1 MFDEQ
6 EFERLSTISVS
17 HLYNLRK
24 STTYCRTRQHF
35 EKTKPTKSVIGQ
47 RRKPKPEG
55 QPGFIRIDTVHQG
68 DQDKKKGVYHINAV
82 DEETQFEV
90 VATVEKISEYFL
102 IPVLEQMLESF
113 PFKLISF
120 HSDNGSEYI
129 NKNVAELLEKL
140 LIEFTKSRSRH
151 SNDNA
156 LAESKNAS
164 IVRKTLGYKHIPQK
178 YAELIN
184 QFDKEFLNPHIN
196 FHRPCF
202 FPVITTDEKGKQHKK
217 YPYKSMMTPY
227 EKLKSLPKS
236 EKYLKDGVTFE
247 IMDKI
252 AYAITDN
259 KSADQLQKARQQ
271 LFKTIDERE
280 LNTG

>member
-1 MFDEQ
+1 
-6 EFERLSTISVS
+6 
-17 HLYNLRK
+17 
-24 STTYCRTRQHF
+24 
-35 EKTKPTKSVIGQ
+35 
-47 RRKPKPEG
+47 
-55 QPGFIRIDTVHQG
+55 
-68 DQDKKKGVYHINAV
+68 
-82 DEETQFEV
+82 
-90 VATVEKISEYFL
+90 
-102 IPVLEQMLESF
+102 MLESF
-113 PFKLISF
+113 PFKIISF

-247 IMDKI
+247 IMDNI

-259 KSADQLQKARQQ
+259 ESADRLQKARQQ